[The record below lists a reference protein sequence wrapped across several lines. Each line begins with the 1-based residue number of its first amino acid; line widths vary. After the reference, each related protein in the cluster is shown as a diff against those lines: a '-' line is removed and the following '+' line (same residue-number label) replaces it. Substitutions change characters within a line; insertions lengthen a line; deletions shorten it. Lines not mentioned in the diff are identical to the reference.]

1 MKPLNNPFVEYGYKG
16 PEYFCDREDETGQ
29 LINAL
34 YNESNIALISP
45 RRIGKSGL
53 IKHVFN
59 RMEAS
64 GKDVACIYIDI
75 LNTRNQRDFIDVMA
89 TSVVQKLDN
98 NWQSAMRK
106 VSEMFKGLR
115 VTISMDEFTGLPTLS
130 LDVEERKQDSTVER
144 IFEYVRRSG
153 KRCYIAF
160 DEFQQVTEYPERG
173 LEALLRS
180 QIQSIDNAYFIFS
193 GSQQHLMSEMFLS
206 ANRPFYMASQL
217 MSLDVIK
224 EDKYLDFANRHFAK
238 QGRTMHADDFAYLY
252 DMVDGQ
258 TWYVQTML
266 HQLYTM
272 TDTELDK
279 DAVSRAFDTILNKM
293 STALSSIYL
302 ALTDNQALLLRA
314 IAKERV
320 VKEPLSQT
328 FMTRHRLPAVSSV
341 RLALGALENKQLVY
355 RQPDGYIVYDR
366 FLGLWLRN
374 KV

>member
-16 PEYFCDREDETGQ
+16 PEYFCDREEETGQ
-29 LINAL
+29 LVNAL

-64 GKDVACIYIDI
+64 SKDVACIYIDI

-106 VSEMFKGLR
+106 VAEMFKGLR

-180 QIQSIDNAYFIFS
+180 QIQFIDNAYFIFS

-238 QGRTMHADDFAYLY
+238 QGRTMHADDFAY
-252 DMVDGQ
+252 
-258 TWYVQTML
+258 
-266 HQLYTM
+266 
-272 TDTELDK
+272 
-279 DAVSRAFDTILNKM
+279 SF
-293 STALSSIYL
+293 
-302 ALTDNQALLLRA
+302 
-314 IAKERV
+314 
-320 VKEPLSQT
+320 
-328 FMTRHRLPAVSSV
+328 
-341 RLALGALENKQLVY
+341 
-355 RQPDGYIVYDR
+355 
-366 FLGLWLRN
+366 
-374 KV
+374 